1 MSQFNVSNE
10 NKSAILSQRLVELN
24 AEGYSNELAIV
35 QAEAINNAEQ
45 IAQFEANVEVIKAAI
60 AAIEKELDKL
70 A

>member
-10 NKSAILSQRLVELN
+10 NKAAILSQRLVELN

-35 QAEAINNAEQ
+35 QAGVVNNAEQ
-45 IAQFEANVEVIKAAI
+45 IAQFEANIEVIKAAI
-60 AAIEKELDKL
+60 AAIEEELDKL

>member
-10 NKSAILSQRLVELN
+10 NKAAILSQRLVELN

-35 QAEAINNAEQ
+35 QAGVVNNAEQ
-45 IAQFEANVEVIKAAI
+45 IAQFEANIEVIKAAI
-60 AAIEKELDKL
+60 VAIEEELAKL